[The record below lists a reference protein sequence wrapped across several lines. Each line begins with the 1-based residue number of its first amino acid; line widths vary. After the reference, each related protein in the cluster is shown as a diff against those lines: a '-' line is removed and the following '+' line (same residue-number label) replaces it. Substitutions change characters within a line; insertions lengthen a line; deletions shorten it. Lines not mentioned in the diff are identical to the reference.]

1 MLSSACNEA
10 VGIPSLPCRGADGG
24 DGGEC
29 DDHAVK
35 FEEGVGGI
43 SFCRR

>member
-1 MLSSACNEA
+1 MKRSASLRCLVEA
-10 VGIPSLPCRGADGG
+10 PMAESAG

-29 DDHAVK
+29 DDHVVK

>member
-1 MLSSACNEA
+1 MKRSASLRCLVEA
-10 VGIPSLPCRGADGG
+10 PMAESAGDGG